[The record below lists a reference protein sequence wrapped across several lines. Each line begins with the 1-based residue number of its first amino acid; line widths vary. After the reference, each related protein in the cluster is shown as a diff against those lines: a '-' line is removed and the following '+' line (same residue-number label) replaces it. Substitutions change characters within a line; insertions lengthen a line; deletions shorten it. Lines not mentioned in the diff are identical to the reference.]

1 MAKRPLEFGWEEKV
15 PLCMQNLDSGLL
27 RRLVQGGWDNP
38 MVLQA
43 GFDDLA
49 SAEDL
54 IRDVSMPSFD
64 GQAVQ
69 DKWALSLLD
78 WSREQGDAV
87 HRQRRR
93 LAHSGFAE
101 RESTRDGKL
110 TGGGMA
116 VFDVLSSSIV
126 PFCTER
132 RWRST
137 RTHKLSLAATATE
150 RMDVE
155 NEERLRWT
163 YCIVTVLHEAKLP
176 SALQASLAK
185 DPDAALRRVV
195 GRRRS
200 RTLRTRYKTWVKIRL
215 WLQCVYQ
222 VSWPAHLGMLLDYIA
237 DVALGPVPRSLP
249 GSLAASLSFLEKIGG
264 VLESQM
270 FSKQQIWLAQIAS
283 LTRDAQVNNTEVKRA
298 PQPFIAMIISLE
310 LYVKSG
316 RPKYRRALAWLKLV
330 RIWATMRSDDT
341 QGIDVRRLTLSG
353 MGLSGVLTQTKT
365 TGAGKKVLEV
375 MFYVIRQA
383 SFTGLDWLQEGF
395 DIWTSQPFQF
405 NRDFF
410 LPLPKPD
417 WETPSHKMANYSA
430 MSALNRSLLLDLSAV
445 RKLNHR
451 WREVAVTKLI
461 QPPGHLFW
469 TEHSDRHFTVSAS
482 AVMGVSES
490 DRDDLGRW
498 GINAQKSNAYRLTS
512 RQVVFKIQALL
523 MKNISEG
530 PSDYEETDLQMEYER
545 FMQSRNPNWDGT
557 EEMARLTVLIDY
569 GPQINTLDQRWP
581 LDPEGSP
588 VLISLDNHP
597 AERQNPTALLIPA
610 EDSADEVIQQGQ
622 PFWMSTT
629 RSGFRRLHRVGGCR
643 VVPEDCWRFQ
653 FLHGFELTVE
663 NQKADKACRI
673 CFKGLNVE
681 TSDSD
686 RLPSESSGSSSTESS
701 EEDEPSAQQP
711 VSDEVVEPLIV
722 DAEAVSASDDGF
734 D

>member
-1 MAKRPLEFGWEEKV
+1 
-15 PLCMQNLDSGLL
+15 
-27 RRLVQGGWDNP
+27 
-38 MVLQA
+38 
-43 GFDDLA
+43 
-49 SAEDL
+49 
-54 IRDVSMPSFD
+54 
-64 GQAVQ
+64 
-69 DKWALSLLD
+69 
-78 WSREQGDAV
+78 
-87 HRQRRR
+87 
-93 LAHSGFAE
+93 
-101 RESTRDGKL
+101 
-110 TGGGMA
+110 
-116 VFDVLSSSIV
+116 
-126 PFCTER
+126 
-132 RWRST
+132 
-137 RTHKLSLAATATE
+137 
-150 RMDVE
+150 
-155 NEERLRWT
+155 
-163 YCIVTVLHEAKLP
+163 
-176 SALQASLAK
+176 
-185 DPDAALRRVV
+185 
-195 GRRRS
+195 
-200 RTLRTRYKTWVKIRL
+200 
-215 WLQCVYQ
+215 
-222 VSWPAHLGMLLDYIA
+222 
-237 DVALGPVPRSLP
+237 
-249 GSLAASLSFLEKIGG
+249 
-264 VLESQM
+264 M

-498 GINAQKSNAYRLTS
+498 RINAQKSNAYRLTS

-530 PSDYEETDLQMEYER
+530 PSDYAETDLQQEYER
-545 FMQSRNPNWDGT
+545 FMISRNPNWDGT

-588 VLISLDNHP
+588 AVISLDNHP

-701 EEDEPSAQQP
+701 EEDGPSAQQP
-711 VSDEVVEPLIV
+711 VSDEVVEPLII
-722 DAEAVSASDDGF
+722 DAEAVSASEDGF